1 MTRPAPLR
9 VRRRWWTPTSIY
21 RSIIIRPRVY
31 LGAACG
37 LAALLLLPPTVAGSL
52 RSSLAWDIGGSV
64 YLLLAFRNMARCKAD
79 VIPARA
85 ARQDDSGLVIL
96 LTILVAIFAS
106 FAAIAEIINQA
117 KVANGEAK
125 VLLIGLAAVTIFI
138 SWMVTQ
144 VVFALHYAHQHY
156 APEDVTEA
164 AGGLIFPGD
173 NRPDYWDFLY
183 FSTSIGATSQTSDTA
198 IRSKALRRLVTLHA
212 VVSFFFNTTV
222 LALTINL
229 AASLI

>member
-1 MTRPAPLR
+1 
-9 VRRRWWTPTSIY
+9 
-21 RSIIIRPRVY
+21 
-31 LGAACG
+31 
-37 LAALLLLPPTVAGSL
+37 
-52 RSSLAWDIGGSV
+52 
-64 YLLLAFRNMARCKAD
+64 
-79 VIPARA
+79 
-85 ARQDDSGLVIL
+85 
-96 LTILVAIFAS
+96 
-106 FAAIAEIINQA
+106 
-117 KVANGEAK
+117 
-125 VLLIGLAAVTIFI
+125 
-138 SWMVTQ
+138 
-144 VVFALHYAHQHY
+144 
-156 APEDVTEA
+156 VTEA